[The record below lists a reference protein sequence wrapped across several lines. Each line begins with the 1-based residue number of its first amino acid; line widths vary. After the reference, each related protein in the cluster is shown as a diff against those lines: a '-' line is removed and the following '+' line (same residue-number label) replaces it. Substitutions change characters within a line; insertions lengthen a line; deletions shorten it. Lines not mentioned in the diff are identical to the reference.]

1 MKVPLFFMVV
11 LLSGC
16 TQGTPQV
23 MPNAAETVRA
33 RPHSTEVV
41 QPTDTPPPT
50 STEAPIATDTPVP
63 TVMPTQMATPTLT
76 PGPTTTPTVP
86 PTFTPVPPTR
96 VSSPTAKP
104 LPTAGITLVSLTSPI
119 ARGANATLA
128 VRVVPGATCTPGVI
142 YKSGPSK
149 ARGLEPKTAGSDGRV
164 SWTWNVYEKTTPG
177 TWKVT
182 VDCTPGGHAEWPFV
196 VQ

>member
-1 MKVPLFFMVV
+1 MRIMLIVV
-11 LLSGC
+11 LLAGC
-16 TQGTPQV
+16 VQVTPQV
-23 MPNAAETVRA
+23 MPNAAETARA
-33 RPHSTEVV
+33 MPHSTEVV
-41 QPTDTPPPT
+41 QPTDTPQPT
-50 STEAPIATDTPVP
+50 STETPIATDTPIP
-63 TVMPTQMATPTLT
+63 TVTPTQMATPTLT
-76 PGPTTTPTVP
+76 PRPTTTPTVP
-86 PTFTPVPPTR
+86 PTFTP
-96 VSSPTAKP
+96 SSPTAKP

-119 ARGANATLA
+119 AKGANATLA
-128 VRVVPGATCTPGVI
+128 VRVVSGTTCTPGVM

-164 SWTWNVYEKTTPG
+164 SWTWNVYDKTTPG

>member
-1 MKVPLFFMVV
+1 MKMPLLFIVV

-16 TQGTPQV
+16 VQVTPQV
-23 MPNAAETVRA
+23 MPNAAETARA

-41 QPTDTPPPT
+41 QPTDTPQPT

-63 TVMPTQMATPTLT
+63 TVTPTQMATPTLT
-76 PGPTTTPTVP
+76 PRPTTTPTVP
-86 PTFTPVPPTR
+86 PTFTT
-96 VSSPTAKP
+96 SSPTAKP
-104 LPTAGITLVSLTSPI
+104 LPMAGITLVSLTSPI
-119 ARGANATLA
+119 ARGANATLT

-149 ARGLEPKTAGSDGRV
+149 AWGLEPHTAGSDGRV